1 MRKEFIKNIT
11 NFFLTF
17 SGLYRIISGA
27 PVQYNANIIT
37 DSNVGGER

>member
-1 MRKEFIKNIT
+1 MRKEFIKNVS

-17 SGLYRIISGA
+17 SGLYRIISSD
-27 PVQYNANIIT
+27 PVQYNANIII